1 MKSLGLVPGEPVVLY
16 LHNPREK
23 LWGVLLQL
31 EPAGVVLR
39 GLDLAVF
46 DDWVRQQIR
55 GEDGIGPAT
64 LFYPMGRVERMER
77 DETSGPIESLADR
90 FERQVGRGVL
100 EVMGLLPTDE
110 ADQGDE
116 AD

>member
-46 DDWVRQQIR
+46 DDWVREQIR
-55 GEDGIGPAT
+55 GEHGIGPAT

-77 DETSGPIESLADR
+77 DETAGPIESLADR
-90 FERQVGRGVL
+90 FQRQVGRSVL
-100 EVMGLLPTDE
+100 DVMGLVADE
-110 ADQGDE
+110 AD
-116 AD
+116 